1 MKQYLTAKEV
11 AESMGVSV
19 GKAYGIIRELN
30 SQLDAKGYI
39 TVSGKI
45 NRTYFFE
52 KCCYG
57 SREDNHDI

>member
-1 MKQYLTAKEV
+1 MKQYLTVKEV

-52 KCCYG
+52 KCC
-57 SREDNHDI
+57 

>member
-1 MKQYLTAKEV
+1 MKQYLTVKEV
-11 AESMGVSV
+11 AESMGV
-19 GKAYGIIRELN
+19 
-30 SQLDAKGYI
+30 YI